1 MKDKQFLMIP
11 GPTPVP
17 QTALIEL
24 GKAPLGHRSSEFSAI
39 LKETYENLK
48 WLFQTKNHVFI
59 YTSSGTGAME
69 AALANILNPGD
80 KVLSLIIG
88 NFGERLAKISTT
100 RGANVERMQ
109 VNFGQTI
116 DPQILK
122 ERLAQDINKE
132 IKVITLTHSET
143 STGCANPLKELMEII
158 RGHGAISV
166 VDGVTSVGAMD
177 VKPDEWGIDI
187 LISGSQKGFMI
198 PPGLSFLM
206 ASERAMKAYEECK
219 YPSFYFDFKA
229 YKKAFESDTTPY
241 TPAVSLISALNETL
255 KIMKNEGLENIFARH
270 KRLALGLRKA
280 IKAMGLK
287 LFVEDD
293 TKASDSIT
301 SILPP
306 DGITVADIRKVLK
319 EDFDIV
325 VADGQNDLK
334 GKIFR
339 MGTLGYVCER
349 DVIGAIGALELT
361 LKKLGANIE
370 LGNGVKAFLESLI
383 A

>member
-1 MKDKQFLMIP
+1 MIDKQFLMIP

-17 QTALIEL
+17 QTALLEM

-39 LKETYENLK
+39 LKETYADLK
-48 WLFQTKNHVFI
+48 WLFQTKNNVFI
-59 YTSSGTGAME
+59 FTASGTGAME

-80 KVLSLIIG
+80 KVLSLVIG
-88 NFGERLAKISTT
+88 NFGERLAKISET
-100 RGANVERMQ
+100 RGAEVERMTFD
-109 VNFGQTI
+109 FGTTVDI
-116 DPQILK
+116 NMLK
-122 ERLAQDINKE
+122 ERLAKDTNKE
-132 IKVITLTHSET
+132 IKVITVTHSET
-143 STGCANPLKELMEII
+143 STGCANPIKDIMSVIKE
-158 RGHGAISV
+158 HGALSV

-177 VKPDEWGIDI
+177 IKPDEWGIDI
-187 LISGSQKGFMI
+187 LITGSQKGLMI

-229 YKKAFESDTTPY
+229 HKKAVEGDTTPY
-241 TPAVSLISALNETL
+241 TPAVSLICALNATL
-255 KIMKNEGLENIFARH
+255 KMMKEEGLENIFARH

-280 IKAMGLK
+280 VRAIGLK

-293 TKASDSIT
+293 SKASYSIT

-306 DGITVADIRKVLK
+306 EGISVADIRKVLK
-319 EDFDIV
+319 NDYDIV
-325 VADGQNDLK
+325 VADGQNALK

-361 LKKLGANIE
+361 LKKLGADVE
-370 LGNGVKAFLESLI
+370 LGSGVKAFLESLN
-383 A
+383 

>member
-1 MKDKQFLMIP
+1 MRDKQFLMIP

-17 QTALIEL
+17 QSALVEM
-24 GKAPLGHRSSEFSAI
+24 GKAPLGHRSTEFSAI
-39 LKETYENLK
+39 LKETYADLK
-48 WLFQTKNHVFI
+48 WLFQTQNNVFI
-59 YTSSGTGAME
+59 FTASGTGAME

-88 NFGERLAKISTT
+88 NFGERLAKISET
-100 RGANVERMQ
+100 RGAEVERYA
-109 VNFGQTI
+109 VEFGQTI
-116 DPQILK
+116 NPQALK
-122 ERLAQDINKE
+122 ERLAQDTNKE

-143 STGCANPLKELMEII
+143 STGCANPLKDLMAVIKE
-158 RGHGAISV
+158 HGALSV
-166 VDGVTSVGAMD
+166 VDGVTSVGAMN
-177 VKPDEWGIDI
+177 VQPDEWEIDI

-206 ASERAMKAYEECK
+206 ASDRAMKAYEECK

-229 YKKAFESDTTPY
+229 HKKAVEGDTTPY
-241 TPAVSLISALNETL
+241 TPAVSLICALNVAL
-255 KIMKNEGLENIFARH
+255 KMMKEEGLENIFARH

-280 IKAMGLK
+280 IRAIGLK

-293 TKASDSIT
+293 AQASYSIT

-306 DGITVADIRKVLK
+306 EGISVADIRKCLK

-325 VADGQNDLK
+325 VADGQNALK

-361 LKKLGANIE
+361 LQKLGAKIE
-370 LGNGVKAFLESLI
+370 LGAGVKAFCDSLK
-383 A
+383 

>member
-17 QTALIEL
+17 QSALLEMA
-24 GKAPLGHRSSEFSAI
+24 KAPLGHRSAEFSAI
-39 LKETYENLK
+39 LKETYADLK
-48 WLFQTKNHVFI
+48 WLFQTQNNVFI
-59 YTSSGTGAME
+59 FTASGTGAME
-69 AALANILNPGD
+69 AALANILNPED

-88 NFGERLAKISTT
+88 NFGERLAKISET
-100 RGANVERMQ
+100 RGATVERMA
-109 VNFGQTI
+109 VDFGQTI
-116 DPQILK
+116 SPAALK
-122 ERLAQDINKE
+122 ERLEKDVNKE

-143 STGCANPLKELMEII
+143 STGCANPLKELMAVIKE
-158 RGHGAISV
+158 HGALSV
-166 VDGVTSVGAMD
+166 VDGVTSVGAME

-187 LISGSQKGFMI
+187 LISGSQKGFMV

-229 YKKAFESDTTPY
+229 HKKAVEGDTTPY
-241 TPAVSLISALNETL
+241 TPAVSLICALNVAL
-255 KIMKNEGLENIFARH
+255 KMMKEEGLENIFARH

-280 IKAMGLK
+280 IRAIGLN

-293 TKASDSIT
+293 TKASYSIT

-306 DGITVADIRKVLK
+306 EGISVADIRKGLK

-325 VADGQNDLK
+325 VADGQNALK

-361 LKKLGANIE
+361 LQKLGAKVE
-370 LGNGVKAFLESLI
+370 LGAGVKAFCDSLK
-383 A
+383 